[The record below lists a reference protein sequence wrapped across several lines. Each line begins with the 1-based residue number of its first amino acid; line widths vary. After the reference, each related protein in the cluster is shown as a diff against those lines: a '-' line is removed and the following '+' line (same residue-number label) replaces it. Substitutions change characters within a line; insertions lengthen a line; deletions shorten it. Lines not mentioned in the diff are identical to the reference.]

1 MIELPHSKSCFV
13 CGSRNPIGLK
23 LRFQTDGKIV
33 RAIFRPEAAHN
44 GFIDVTHG
52 GLLATV
58 LDEVMV
64 WGCAVGTKHFSYCA
78 EMTVR
83 YLHPA
88 RPNITIIADGEL
100 VENKRDRLFLAKGSC
115 KLEDGTVL
123 CTSTGKYMPVRD
135 VDHAVW
141 MADFEGT
148 PEQLRAMFGGSCG
161 DSSDNA
167 TRP

>member
-33 RAIFRPEAAHN
+33 RARFTPEPAHN
-44 GFIDVTHG
+44 GFINVIHG

-64 WGCAVGTKHFSYCA
+64 WGCAVQTKQFSYCA

-83 YLHPA
+83 YVSPA
-88 RPNITIIADGEL
+88 RPGEEIIAEGEL
-100 VENKRDRLFLAKGSC
+100 VENKRGRILLASGALKR
-115 KLEDGTVL
+115 EDNSVIS
-123 CTSTGKYMPVRD
+123 TSTGKYVPVKNGEYGL
-135 VDHAVW
+135 W

-148 PEQLRAMFGGSCG
+148 PEQLRAMFGPAT
-161 DSSDNA
+161 SS
-167 TRP
+167 